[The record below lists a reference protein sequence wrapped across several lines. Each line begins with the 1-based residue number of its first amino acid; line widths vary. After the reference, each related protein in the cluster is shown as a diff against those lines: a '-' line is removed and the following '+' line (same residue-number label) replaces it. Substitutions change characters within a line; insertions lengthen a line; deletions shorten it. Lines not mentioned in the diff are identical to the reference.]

1 MAFTGEFRHAID
13 AKGRLIVPS
22 RLRDELAAD
31 LRVHLTVSPD
41 GYVAM
46 YSGQGWKELEERLLA
61 QRSNEKEKRA
71 VVGHFFNKAH
81 TDTVDK
87 QGRISVPQQL
97 RDYARIDKDV
107 VITGEGNHAGIWSPE
122 KYEEREALVAA
133 QGLDALFEQLDL

>member
-22 RLRDELAAD
+22 RLRDELAED

-107 VITGEGNHAGIWSPE
+107 VITGEGNHAGIWSPQ

-133 QGLDALFEQLDL
+133 QGLDALFEQLDI